1 MNFHEEVGPLMF
13 GCREGLWHYVLLNG
27 IEGIFVAVREK
38 DWSHWANICT
48 GSFTFLEL
56 YLMYISYL
64 ICETNVAQD
73 TLLACFTN
81 LIPYRWVFS
90 QQ

>member
-1 MNFHEEVGPLMF
+1 MNFNEEVGPLMF
-13 GCREGLWHYVLLNG
+13 GCRVGLWHYVLRNG

-38 DWSHWANICT
+38 DWVNICT
-48 GSFTFLEL
+48 DKFAFLER
-56 YLMYISYL
+56 YLMCISYL